1 MTLRPHPSQ
10 ETIDLR
16 RGKVNLQAAV
26 EKMPVVPSKADTVI
40 WRKDAAC
47 QAVAAD
53 LFFPVGRT
61 GEAVSQIDAAK
72 QVCETCPVQVACLQF
87 ALETNQE
94 AGIWGGTSEDE
105 RARLRKYWLAR
116 RRRHRMTA

>member
-1 MTLRPHPSQ
+1 MTLGRYATPEKLDHSR
-10 ETIDLR
+10 DKL
-16 RGKVNLQAAV
+16 NLQAAV
-26 EKMPVVPSKADTVI
+26 ETMPITASKAAAVS

-47 QAVAAD
+47 QAVAAE
-53 LFFPVGRT
+53 LFFPIGRT
-61 GEAVSQIDAAK
+61 GDAVSQIEAAK
-72 QVCETCPVQVACLQF
+72 AVCETCPVQVACLQF

-105 RARLRKYWLAR
+105 RARLRKNWLAR